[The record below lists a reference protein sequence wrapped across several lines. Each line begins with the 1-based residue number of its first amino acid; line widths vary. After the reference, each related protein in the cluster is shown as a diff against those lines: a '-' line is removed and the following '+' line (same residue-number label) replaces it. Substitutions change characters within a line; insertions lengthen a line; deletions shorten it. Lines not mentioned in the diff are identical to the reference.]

1 MNKFLNKIRSIENEI
16 PITRKIINTILI
28 LCFGIVLGT
37 FAKFLDTTASNTL
50 PFIFEYLDI
59 SNFLGRFAIW
69 LLIAL
74 YIAIYSHSS
83 IRASLNVLVF
93 FIGMVSSY
101 YLYSYF
107 VVGFF
112 PKNYAMIWLGFTA
125 ISPLLAFVC
134 WYAKGKSKISFI
146 LSVIIIAILFN
157 FTFIYGWIY
166 FDVYSI
172 LEVIVFGCCMLDWLF
187 CLRKGYRRSGDCDD
201 RDCYGYFCTGFLSE
215 WT

>member
-50 PFIFEYLDI
+50 SFIFEYLDI

-107 VVGFF
+107 VAGFF

-172 LEVIVFGCCMLDWLF
+172 LEVIVFGCALIALKRNTFRETTYMILLLYLIC
-187 CLRKGYRRSGDCDD
+187 
-201 RDCYGYFCTGFLSE
+201 
-215 WT
+215 

>member
-107 VVGFF
+107 VAGFF

-157 FTFIYGWIY
+157 FTFIYGWIH

-172 LEVIVFGCCMLDWLF
+172 LEVIVFGCALIALKRNTFRETTYMILSAVVIAVILNMLVPF
-187 CLRKGYRRSGDCDD
+187 HFG
-201 RDCYGYFCTGFLSE
+201 
-215 WT
+215 

>member
-50 PFIFEYLDI
+50 SFIFEYLDI

-107 VVGFF
+107 VAGFF

-172 LEVIVFGCCMLDWLF
+172 LEVIVFGCALIALKRTP
-187 CLRKGYRRSGDCDD
+187 LGRQRI
-201 RDCYGYFCTGFLSE
+201 
-215 WT
+215 

>member
-107 VVGFF
+107 VAGFF
-112 PKNYAMIWLGFTA
+112 PKTYAMIWLGFTA

-172 LEVIVFGCCMLDWLF
+172 LEVIVFGCALIALKRNTFRETTYMILSAVVIAVILNMLVPF
-187 CLRKGYRRSGDCDD
+187 HFG
-201 RDCYGYFCTGFLSE
+201 
-215 WT
+215 

>member
-107 VVGFF
+107 VAGFF

-172 LEVIVFGCCMLDWLF
+172 LEVIVFGGALIALNRNTFRETTYMILSAVVIAVILNMLVPF
-187 CLRKGYRRSGDCDD
+187 HFG
-201 RDCYGYFCTGFLSE
+201 
-215 WT
+215 

>member
-50 PFIFEYLDI
+50 SFIFEYLDI

-107 VVGFF
+107 VAGFF

-172 LEVIVFGCCMLDWLF
+172 LEVIVFCCGLVALKRNTIKETAYMI
-187 CLRKGYRRSGDCDD
+187 
-201 RDCYGYFCTGFLSE
+201 LSAVVIAVILNLLVPFHFS
-215 WT
+215 

>member
-107 VVGFF
+107 VAGFF

-172 LEVIVFGCCMLDWLF
+172 LEEIVFGCALIALKRNTFRETTYMILSAVVIAVILNMLVPF
-187 CLRKGYRRSGDCDD
+187 RFG
-201 RDCYGYFCTGFLSE
+201 
-215 WT
+215 

>member
-107 VVGFF
+107 VAGFF

-134 WYAKGKSKISFI
+134 WYAKGKCKISFI

-172 LEVIVFGCCMLDWLF
+172 LEVIVFGGALIALKRNTFRETTYMILSAVVIAVILNMLVPF
-187 CLRKGYRRSGDCDD
+187 HFG
-201 RDCYGYFCTGFLSE
+201 
-215 WT
+215 

>member
-107 VVGFF
+107 VAGFF

-172 LEVIVFGCCMLDWLF
+172 LEVIVFGCALIALKRNTFRETTYMILSAVVIPVILNMLVPF
-187 CLRKGYRRSGDCDD
+187 HFG
-201 RDCYGYFCTGFLSE
+201 
-215 WT
+215 

>member
-59 SNFLGRFAIW
+59 NNFLGRFAIW

-107 VVGFF
+107 VAGFF

-172 LEVIVFGCCMLDWLF
+172 LEVIVFGGALIALKRNTFRETTYMILSAVVIAVILNMLVPF
-187 CLRKGYRRSGDCDD
+187 HFG
-201 RDCYGYFCTGFLSE
+201 
-215 WT
+215 

>member
-107 VVGFF
+107 VAGFF

-172 LEVIVFGCCMLDWLF
+172 LEVIVFGGALIALKRNTFRETTYMIWSAVVIAVILNMLVPF
-187 CLRKGYRRSGDCDD
+187 HFG
-201 RDCYGYFCTGFLSE
+201 
-215 WT
+215 

>member
-93 FIGMVSSY
+93 LIGMVSSY

-107 VVGFF
+107 VAGFF

-172 LEVIVFGCCMLDWLF
+172 LEVIVFGCALIALKRNTFRETTYMILSAVVIAVILNMLVPF
-187 CLRKGYRRSGDCDD
+187 HFG
-201 RDCYGYFCTGFLSE
+201 
-215 WT
+215 

>member
-107 VVGFF
+107 VAGFF

-166 FDVYSI
+166 FDVY
-172 LEVIVFGCCMLDWLF
+172 
-187 CLRKGYRRSGDCDD
+187 
-201 RDCYGYFCTGFLSE
+201 
-215 WT
+215 

>member
-107 VVGFF
+107 VAGFF

-172 LEVIVFGCCMLDWLF
+172 LEVIVFGCALIALKRNTFRETTYMILSAVVIVVILNMLVPF
-187 CLRKGYRRSGDCDD
+187 HFG
-201 RDCYGYFCTGFLSE
+201 
-215 WT
+215 

>member
-107 VVGFF
+107 VAGFF

-134 WYAKGKSKISFI
+134 WHAKGKSKISFI

-172 LEVIVFGCCMLDWLF
+172 LEVIVFGCALIALKRNTFRETTYMILSAVVIAVILNMLVPF
-187 CLRKGYRRSGDCDD
+187 HFG
-201 RDCYGYFCTGFLSE
+201 
-215 WT
+215 

>member
-107 VVGFF
+107 VAGFF

-134 WYAKGKSKISFI
+134 WYAKGKRKISFI
-146 LSVIIIAILFN
+146 LSVIIIAILFK

-172 LEVIVFGCCMLDWLF
+172 LEVIVFGCALIALKRNTFRETTYMILSAVVIAVILNMLVPF
-187 CLRKGYRRSGDCDD
+187 HFG
-201 RDCYGYFCTGFLSE
+201 
-215 WT
+215 

>member
-1 MNKFLNKIRSIENEI
+1 MNKFLSQIRSIENEI
-16 PITRKIINTILI
+16 SIPRKIINTILI

-107 VVGFF
+107 VAGFF
-112 PKNYAMIWLGFTA
+112 PKNYAMIWIGFTA
-125 ISPLLAFVC
+125 ISPLLAFIC
-134 WYAKGKSKISFI
+134 WFAKGKSKISFI

-157 FTFIYGWIY
+157 FTFIYGWVY

-172 LEVIVFGCCMLDWLF
+172 LEVIVFGCALIALKRKTFRETTYMVLGAVVIAVILNMLVPF
-187 CLRKGYRRSGDCDD
+187 HFG
-201 RDCYGYFCTGFLSE
+201 
-215 WT
+215 

>member
-107 VVGFF
+107 VAGFF

-172 LEVIVFGCCMLDWLF
+172 LEVIVFGCALIALKRNTFRETTYMILSAVVIAVILNMLVPVHF
-187 CLRKGYRRSGDCDD
+187 G
-201 RDCYGYFCTGFLSE
+201 
-215 WT
+215 